1 MHILSKRNL
10 EVAGDGSPLSDL
22 PPEAGHMPP
31 GGAAL
36 PLVEGE
42 RGI

>member
-22 PPEAGHMPP
+22 SPEAGHMPP

-42 RGI
+42 RDI